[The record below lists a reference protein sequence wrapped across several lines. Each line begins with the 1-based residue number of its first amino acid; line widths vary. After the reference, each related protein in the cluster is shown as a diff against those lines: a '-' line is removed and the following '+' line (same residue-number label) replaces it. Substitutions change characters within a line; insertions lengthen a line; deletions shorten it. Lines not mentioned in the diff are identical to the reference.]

1 MSDHDK
7 PVRTVR
13 LPICNPLRSLGSVA
27 HPSWAIPCYPV
38 SRIKFAPADAR
49 RLCTFEHAQAAVTR
63 DRLDPAPS
71 PAPPA
76 AVTTESRMGRARA
89 TVAASALSAVEA
101 PYVAQRARRAGRM
114 RHIATL
120 TYRRSSFFAALWAVF
135 CLPGKMRELKQDRE
149 MQERRIAAM
158 TDDELA
164 AEIELRLDGLGEGIA
179 KDCRAIGASWPISAA
194 PAYLTAA
201 RPDLTCR
208 RLQPEG
214 GRLRASRASKPA

>member
-1 MSDHDK
+1 MSDHGK
-7 PVRTVR
+7 PVRTVG

-71 PAPPA
+71 PAQPA

-89 TVAASALSAVEA
+89 TVAASAAFRGRGALRKPSARGALGEC
-101 PYVAQRARRAGRM
+101 
-114 RHIATL
+114 ATL
-120 TYRRSSFFAALWAVF
+120 PTLTCRRSSFIAALWAVF

-149 MQERRIAAM
+149 MQERCIAAM

-164 AEIELRLDGLGEGIA
+164 AEIEATTR
-179 KDCRAIGASWPISAA
+179 WPW
-194 PAYLTAA
+194 
-201 RPDLTCR
+201 
-208 RLQPEG
+208 
-214 GRLRASRASKPA
+214 GRHR